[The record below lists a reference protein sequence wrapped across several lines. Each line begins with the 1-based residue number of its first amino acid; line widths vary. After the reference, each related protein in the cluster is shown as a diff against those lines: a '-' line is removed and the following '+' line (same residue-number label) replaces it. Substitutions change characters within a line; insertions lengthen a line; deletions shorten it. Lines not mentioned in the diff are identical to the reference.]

1 MQSETPPLA
10 PPLHPDPRIQ
20 RALTRG
26 HRVDI
31 TTVGRK
37 TGRHRR
43 IEIVFH
49 NIDGRVVISGM
60 PGRRDWYANLL
71 ANPSF
76 TFHLTGPIQADLPA
90 LARPI
95 TEPVDRREVMERVT
109 QNWGATDRLEL
120 FLRRSPLVEVTFP
133 ASATDGGVRTDQAT

>member
-1 MQSETPPLA
+1 MQTETAPPA

-20 RALTRG
+20 RALSRG

-31 TTVGRK
+31 TTLGRR
-37 TGRHRR
+37 TGKPRR

-49 NIDGRVVISGM
+49 NIDGRVIVSGM

-71 ANPSF
+71 ANPAL

-95 TEPVDRREVMERVT
+95 TEPVERRRVMERVT
-109 QNWGATDRLEL
+109 ANWGAADRLEL
-120 FLRRSPLVEVTFP
+120 FLSRSPLIEVTFP
-133 ASATDGGVRTDQAT
+133 AA